1 MAEGRSSQLW
11 DHSSAIIATIT
22 NMLRAG
28 GQPVTAEK
36 IHPHRRRVKKAATT
50 AEESKQG
57 FAMLK
62 KLMAK
67 E

>member
-1 MAEGRSSQLW
+1 MAEGRSIQLW
-11 DHSSAIIATIT
+11 DHSSAIIATVT
-22 NMLRAG
+22 NMLRSG

-36 IHPHRRRVKKAATT
+36 IHPHRRKVKKATT

-57 FAMLK
+57 FALLK